1 MGIKDVIKKLDKTLL
16 VMAALVLIA
25 VAVASS
31 TGGWQLALD
40 GLKQAGQ
47 LANTVWLRLLLG
59 FTLGGLVQVLIPKA
73 LIAKWLGHTSGLKGI
88 FIGSYIG
95 IIMPGGPFVS
105 LPVVASIY
113 RAGAGVG
120 PVIALLTGRGLL
132 GIQMLLMW
140 QIPFLGLEIP
150 LARYIACLFIPPL
163 AGLAGAAVFRMV
175 TRLSHTADANSG
187 DIGVV
192 EQQDETGKASKASE
206 KE

>member
-1 MGIKDVIKKLDKTLL
+1 MGIKEVIKKLDKTLL

-59 FTLGGLVQVLIPKA
+59 FTLGGLVQVLIPRA

-105 LPVVASIY
+105 LPVIASIY

-163 AGLAGAAVFRMV
+163 AGLAGAAVLRMI
-175 TRLSHTADANSG
+175 TRLSHTADADSG
-187 DIGVV
+187 DIGAV
-192 EQQDETGKASKASE
+192 EQQNETGKTSKASE
-206 KE
+206 EK

>member
-1 MGIKDVIKKLDKTLL
+1 MGIKEIIKKLDKTLL

-25 VAVASS
+25 IVAASS

-59 FTLGGLVQVLIPKA
+59 FTLGGLVQVLIPRA
-73 LIAKWLGHTSGLKGI
+73 LIAKWLGQTSGLKGI

-105 LPVVASIY
+105 LPVIASLY

-120 PVIALLTGRGLL
+120 PVIAILTGRGLL

-140 QIPFLGLEIP
+140 QIPFLGWEIP
-150 LARYIACLFIPPL
+150 LARYIASLFIPPL
-163 AGLAGAAVFRMV
+163 AGLAGVVVFRII
-175 TRLSHTADANSG
+175 TRLLHTADADSG

-192 EQQDETGKASKASE
+192 EQQDETGKTSKASE
-206 KE
+206 EE

>member
-1 MGIKDVIKKLDKTLL
+1 MGIKEIIKKLDKTLL

-25 VAVASS
+25 IVAASS

-40 GLKQAGQ
+40 GLKQAGH

-59 FTLGGLVQVLIPKA
+59 FTLGGLVQVLIPRA
-73 LIAKWLGHTSGLKGI
+73 LITKWLGQTSGLKGI
-88 FIGSYIG
+88 FIGSYLG

-105 LPVVASIY
+105 LPVIASLY

-120 PVIALLTGRGLL
+120 PVIAILTGRGLL

-140 QIPFLGLEIP
+140 QIPFLGWEIP
-150 LARYIACLFIPPL
+150 LARYIASLFIPPL
-163 AGLAGAAVFRMV
+163 AGLAGVVVFRMI
-175 TRLSHTADANSG
+175 TRLLHTADADSG

-192 EQQDETGKASKASE
+192 EQQDETGKTSKASE